1 MLPLHHPR
9 SAPYQWS
16 PTGRIAPGLATHEH
30 QHLPILLA
38 MARKIEE
45 DEFRRGAGRLTEVW
59 DTQSKIPHHMLP
71 VIEQPRRP
79 KRGLEEELEEIV
91 TGVSGAATAWEEG

>member
-1 MLPLHHPR
+1 
-9 SAPYQWS
+9 
-16 PTGRIAPGLATHEH
+16 
-30 QHLPILLA
+30 

-59 DTQSKIPHHMLP
+59 DTQSKIPHHTPP

-91 TGVSGAATAWEEG
+91 TGVSGAATAWEEGEIAFKYYQSAHPPL